1 MVDLSFIMELSSVR
15 FFYIT
20 PNRFTHTETKEDL
33 TMSACYHRAMIPS
46 LFLSSDENDQFPNDN
61 NCNIH

>member
-1 MVDLSFIMELSSVR
+1 MFD

-33 TMSACYHRAMIPS
+33 TMSACYHRAMIHS